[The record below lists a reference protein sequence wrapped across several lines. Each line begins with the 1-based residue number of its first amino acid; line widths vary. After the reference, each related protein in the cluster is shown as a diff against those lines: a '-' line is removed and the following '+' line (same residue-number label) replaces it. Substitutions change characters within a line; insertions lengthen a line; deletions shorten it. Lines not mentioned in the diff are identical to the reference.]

1 MLVAEALVAPYGL
14 EAGFSLRVAPGEF
27 VGLVGPNGAGK
38 STLLRCLAGA
48 LRLSGGTV
56 TVAGVPV
63 SALSVRSR
71 AQQVAYLPQL
81 ESAPAG
87 YTVRDV
93 VALGRYAHRRGLGG
107 LTMKDVQAIDAA
119 LGKMALDGL
128 AARRVSTL
136 SGGEYQRVRV
146 ARALAQ
152 GASTLLLDEPVA
164 HLDPGA
170 AARLMDHV
178 ATLDGHARP
187 TIVAALHDLNLA
199 ALYCDRLV
207 MLRAGSVL
215 ADGDAGEVLTKDR
228 VHAVYGRRCVVVPHP
243 ESKTPQVLMSPSEGP
258 AK

>member
-1 MLVAEALVAPYGL
+1 MLVAEGLIAPYGL
-14 EAGFSLRVAPGEF
+14 RAGFSLRVAPGEL

-48 LRLSGGTV
+48 LRLKGGTV
-56 TVAGVPV
+56 TVAGVAV
-63 SALSVRSR
+63 SALSVRAR

-81 ESAPAG
+81 ESAPAD

-107 LTMKDVQAIDAA
+107 LTMTDIQAIDAA
-119 LGKMALDGL
+119 LGKMALDEL
-128 AARRVSTL
+128 AARRVVTL

-146 ARALAQ
+146 ARALVQ
-152 GASTLLLDEPVA
+152 EASTLLLDEPVA

-178 ATLDGHARP
+178 VTLDGPARP

-207 MLRAGSVL
+207 MLRSGAVV
-215 ADGDAGEVLTKDR
+215 ADGEAREVLTQDR
-228 VHAVYGRRCVVVPHP
+228 VQAVYGRRCVVVPHP
-243 ESKTPQVLMSPSEGP
+243 ESKTPQVLMSRWARPT
-258 AK
+258 K